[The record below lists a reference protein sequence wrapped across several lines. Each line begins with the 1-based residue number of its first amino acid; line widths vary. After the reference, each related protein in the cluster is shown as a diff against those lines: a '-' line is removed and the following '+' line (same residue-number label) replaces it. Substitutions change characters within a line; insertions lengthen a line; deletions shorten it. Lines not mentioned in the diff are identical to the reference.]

1 MKINYIP
8 VFYFGI
14 KRNNNP
20 KDKFF
25 FLKKHL
31 EFISNLTL
39 DSNIEASFVI
49 NKTEFEDI
57 QKIESV
63 VSDYLIKIPFEIIYR
78 KNVNSSYGGWNDA
91 IKKNINKDYDYS
103 FLIEDDYLPTS
114 NDFYK
119 PFLQEMS
126 PNVAYVCTKVF
137 NGQKRGFPRHA
148 AISNGLISNEKCK
161 IVLQQN
167 NKVFYLSSSS
177 TNNYHSAEYSQVL
190 FLSLLTAYG
199 FTFEQISDDFSKPF
213 LDSNEKGVINYGG
226 DLDAPIIPLVVPQKE
241 LL

>member
-1 MKINYIP
+1 MELKEII
-8 VFYFGI
+8 I
-14 KRNNNP
+14 QRIS
-20 KDKFF
+20 
-25 FLKKHL
+25 FLFKKHL